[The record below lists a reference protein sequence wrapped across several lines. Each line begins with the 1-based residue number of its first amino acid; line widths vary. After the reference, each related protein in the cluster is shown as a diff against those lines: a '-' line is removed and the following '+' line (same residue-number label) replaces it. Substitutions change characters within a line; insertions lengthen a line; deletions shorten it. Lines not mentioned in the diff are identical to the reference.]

1 MVLGERT
8 DYQIPQGMGL
18 RSIVFG
24 AQELRYL
31 TPWNQVNGKIWNSQI
46 GTKLTKAQLDKK
58 IQLRVQK
65 TFLLWNVFWKS
76 KLIKWLL
83 IIFLAISFQVVS
95 KNKFGW
101 AVYASRE

>member
-18 RSIVFG
+18 RSLVFG

-46 GTKLTKAQLDKK
+46 GTKLTKVQLNKK
-58 IQLRVQK
+58 NTAESTENIFVMKR
-65 TFLLWNVFWKS
+65 LLK
-76 KLIKWLL
+76 IK
-83 IIFLAISFQVVS
+83 AYKMTSHHISRHFVS
-95 KNKFGW
+95 SSFEK
-101 AVYASRE
+101 